1 MTTARTKTLVVSLAT
16 GILALLAVGVYIS
29 FYALRSLPARQPSL
43 VHLDAGNID
52 ALRADFNAAAG
63 GTRVVLLLSPT

>member
-1 MTTARTKTLVVSLAT
+1 MSAPRTKSIVVSLAT
-16 GILALLAVGVYIS
+16 GMLALLAIGAY
-29 FYALRSLPARQPSL
+29 FYFAPRSAPGQPSL

-52 ALRADFNAAAG
+52 ALRSEFNAAG